1 MSATGSRP
9 SVSAIAL
16 AIYGSL
22 VIAFLLLPVIAV
34 IPMSLND
41 APVFEVIPSQ
51 PSLAQYR
58 QLFSSPEW
66 LDVLWRSVRIAAM
79 ATVVAGVVG
88 TLAAIGTL
96 RLPVR
101 LRAVA
106 EAILIAPQ
114 IVPSIVIATAAYYL
128 FASIGLVGA
137 TVSLVVMHAVIAM
150 PFVLILVQSRLQ
162 GLDPALIQAS
172 ASLGAGPLRTFWF
185 ITLPQLRMALFGA
198 AVLAFH
204 VSFDEV
210 VIALFLS
217 GARTVTL
224 PVKLWN
230 SILFEVTPLL
240 PAISTLVV
248 LAPLTLALPVLL
260 LRGRSARSRAGKRNS
275 EAGS

>member
-1 MSATGSRP
+1 
-9 SVSAIAL
+9 
-16 AIYGSL
+16 
-22 VIAFLLLPVIAV
+22 
-34 IPMSLND
+34 MSLND